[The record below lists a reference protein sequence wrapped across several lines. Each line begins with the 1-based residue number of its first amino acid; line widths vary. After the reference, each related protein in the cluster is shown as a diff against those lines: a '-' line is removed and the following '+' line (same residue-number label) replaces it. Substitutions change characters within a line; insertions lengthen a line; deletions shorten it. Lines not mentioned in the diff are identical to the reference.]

1 MNGLEV
7 SSTWQLY
14 KGWNYSVCSLI
25 PKLECLDL
33 GKEEEK
39 VDMHRLFE
47 VRRQFWLDE
56 LAEIEGYFN
65 DQIGKDLPQEIRD
78 QLEKLRKNVDALPH

>member
-1 MNGLEV
+1 
-7 SSTWQLY
+7 
-14 KGWNYSVCSLI
+14 
-25 PKLECLDL
+25 
-33 GKEEEK
+33 
-39 VDMHRLFE
+39 MHRLFE